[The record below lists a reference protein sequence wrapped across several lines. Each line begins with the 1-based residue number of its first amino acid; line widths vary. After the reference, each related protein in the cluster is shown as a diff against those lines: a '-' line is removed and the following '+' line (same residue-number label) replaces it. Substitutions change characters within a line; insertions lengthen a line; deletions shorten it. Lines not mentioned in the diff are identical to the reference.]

1 MSHISKIRIFH
12 RFHIKLAILLLTR
25 RLHVLITFTV
35 DSTWVLMKNADIH
48 SIERLIL
55 INVSWQIKADSA
67 AGKQYLTV

>member
-1 MSHISKIRIFH
+1 M
-12 RFHIKLAILLLTR
+12 
-25 RLHVLITFTV
+25 LITFTV
-35 DSTWVLMKNADIH
+35 DSAWVLMKSADIH

>member
-1 MSHISKIRIFH
+1 M
-12 RFHIKLAILLLTR
+12 
-25 RLHVLITFTV
+25 LITFTV

-55 INVSWQIKADSA
+55 INVSWQIEADSA